1 MNPPPRFTPRQRVD
15 RDSADSADRWPSL
28 QASFLDLLAECS
40 MIVEHGRRQ
49 FDGAHSPTYR
59 AAEAVII
66 HFEDLLGRIPEDRE
80 ARLQSDVSLAA
91 VRKTRNIL
99 SHDCRKARKEIFWD
113 AIEHRIPAVILA
125 LIDLGQ

>member
-1 MNPPPRFTPRQRVD
+1 MTPPPRFTPRQRVD

-40 MIVEHGRRQ
+40 QIVEHGRVE
-49 FDGAHSPTYR
+49 FDATRSLTYR

-66 HFEDLLGRIPEDRE
+66 HFDDLLGRLPADRE
-80 ARLQSDVSLAA
+80 ARLPSDLSLAA

-99 SHDCRKARKEIFWD
+99 SHDYRQARKEIIWE
-113 AIEHRIPAVILA
+113 AIEHRVPAVILA
-125 LIDLGQ
+125 LVD